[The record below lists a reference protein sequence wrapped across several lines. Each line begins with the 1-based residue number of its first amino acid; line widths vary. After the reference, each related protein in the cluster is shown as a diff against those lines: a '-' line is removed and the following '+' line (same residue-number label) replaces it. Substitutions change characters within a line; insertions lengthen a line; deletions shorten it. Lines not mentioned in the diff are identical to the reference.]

1 LYHPEG
7 LDVTSV
13 APRARR
19 CQPECA
25 LRAPFT
31 VAWNDCSRA
40 PEYALRTSGHWCR
53 SRAHAQT
60 SLGLA
65 PVPARTLTRGAV
77 TQCNRERPLSGNV
90 TVISETGRHGSG
102 ALGDFELRSGTTH
115 CSRSS
120 GSSLWRSRSRSGLGD
135 FIEVSRSRALHNV
148 GNRIPRSAGG
158 AKSTTSHR
166 ARDFPNV
173 INIFWRL
180 PARASRQLF
189 SLSCPLGAQCC
200 NLAPSGDPG
209 TPARR
214 RRAGGPGRHRATARP
229 VAGSRRWSN
238 LSRPG

>member
-1 LYHPEG
+1 MRYWPR
-7 LDVTSV
+7 SV
-13 APRARR
+13 GVPRATEE
-19 CQPECA
+19 QA
-25 LRAPFT
+25 
-31 VAWNDCSRA
+31 D
-40 PEYALRTSGHWCR
+40 
-53 SRAHAQT
+53 
-60 SLGLA
+60 
-65 PVPARTLTRGAV
+65 
-77 TQCNRERPLSGNV
+77 QCNRERFRSGNV
-90 TVISETGRHGSG
+90 TVISDVGRHGSG
-102 ALGDFELRSGTTH
+102 ALGAFGARSGTTH
-115 CSRSS
+115 CKRSS
-120 GSSLWRSRSRSGLGD
+120 GSSFTYSRSCSGLGD
-135 FIEVSRSRALHNV
+135 FIRTSAKREGWRVRK
-148 GNRIPRSAGG
+148 RIPCRWRS